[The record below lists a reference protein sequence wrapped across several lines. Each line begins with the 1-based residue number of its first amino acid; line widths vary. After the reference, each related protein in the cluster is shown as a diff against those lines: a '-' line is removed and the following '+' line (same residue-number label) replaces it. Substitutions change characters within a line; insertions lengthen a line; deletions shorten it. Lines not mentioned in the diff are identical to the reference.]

1 MKSLYCVND
10 PVNFADF
17 DGLSLKELWNKAKN
31 VVTKTVDAV
40 KNVAKKTVSAVKSV
54 VTNVAGKVS
63 TAAKAVTQTVKTVV
77 NTAKTVAGI
86 ARTDGLKNALSGL
99 PTSAKATAW
108 QGKVIQAAAKAAI
121 QADNAR
127 TAQELAETK
136 AEARQIVA
144 DWAGGVYEEF
154 SPRNQ
159 KIIDDTVEKVRELLA
174 NGASPAEI
182 KRVIRGACTEVAKN
196 VGETVVEGVKEGVAQ
211 LTQLGT
217 YNTELDAAIAFG
229 KQALPL
235 TDADGLER
243 AAGIVKVAVLTH
255 KDGQLEVASR
265 YRLSKVEVGF
275 HNNVIPSAVSMAVIS
290 ELFDLSVSVVHS
302 HPNCTCHTGNIFSG
316 RRDSQGNIVEMGD
329 IQVPGMGKINSI
341 FAITPDGDILKYS
354 GIGPA
359 YINTGKDLDNDGYH
373 DLVPVAGQDVGD
385 VIDENGNKMQM
396 TTIWDSVIGGLI
408 PYK

>member
-10 PVNFADF
+10 PVNFADY
-17 DGLSLKELWNKAKN
+17 DGLFLKEMWNKAKN

-40 KNVAKKTVSAVKSV
+40 KNVVKKTVSAVKSV

-77 NTAKTVAGI
+77 NTAKTMAGI

-144 DWAGGVYEEF
+144 DSAGGVYEEF

-211 LTQLGT
+211 LTQKGT
-217 YNTELDAAIAFG
+217 YETPDEAAVEFG
-229 KQALPL
+229 KIAQPL
-235 TDADGLER
+235 TDKSGKEMMSTITQKYVLKYIDGKLHIDKAYEF
-243 AAGIVKVAVLTH
+243 GSL
-255 KDGQLEVASR
+255 Q
-265 YRLSKVEVGF
+265 VGM
-275 HNNVIPSAVSMAVIS
+275 HNNVIFPTVAAAIDNLFGLKDYYIAHTHPYCTSHANNSFSSGFGDQAVVDFLGAKGIYLV
-290 ELFDLSVSVVHS
+290 E
-302 HPNCTCHTGNIFSG
+302 PKTGKVYVYDQN
-316 RRDSQGNIVEMGD
+316 
-329 IQVPGMGKINSI
+329 GK
-341 FAITPDGDILKYS
+341 D
-354 GIGPA
+354 
-359 YINTGKDLDNDGYH
+359 INTLNLEIEQGL
-373 DLVPVAGQDVGD
+373 PIDVGETGYTNKNRFD
-385 VIDENGNKMQM
+385 CQGSAFFEN
-396 TTIWDSVIGGLI
+396 
-408 PYK
+408 PAP

>member
-1 MKSLYCVND
+1 MRTKSGTFTTEYGND
-10 PVNFADF
+10 N
-17 DGLSLKELWNKAKN
+17 
-31 VVTKTVDAV
+31 VTKTVDAV
-40 KNVAKKTVSAVKSV
+40 KNMAKKTVSAVKSTVKSV

-196 VGETVVEGVKEGVAQ
+196 VGETVRKDLEKELITAAKNEKNLDVSVETPVSQFKWFDDINLSIGALNIAKIEHTTIAGQNVNKMASSVFDANHAIVISPTGLEKGYSYYIGDFSASATRGLNSVAYKLGYKNNSYGISQ
-211 LTQLGT
+211 GLDVDNLWQSFDYTISQNDGT
-217 YNTELDAAIAFG
+217 YVTQSVKISLNNGVVALGALTALVGPATAAAASPAIAP
-229 KQALPL
+229 PL
-235 TDADGLER
+235 LG
-243 AAGIVKVAVLTH
+243 
-255 KDGQLEVASR
+255 
-265 YRLSKVEVGF
+265 
-275 HNNVIPSAVSMAVIS
+275 
-290 ELFDLSVSVVHS
+290 
-302 HPNCTCHTGNIFSG
+302 
-316 RRDSQGNIVEMGD
+316 
-329 IQVPGMGKINSI
+329 
-341 FAITPDGDILKYS
+341 
-354 GIGPA
+354 
-359 YINTGKDLDNDGYH
+359 
-373 DLVPVAGQDVGD
+373 
-385 VIDENGNKMQM
+385 
-396 TTIWDSVIGGLI
+396 
-408 PYK
+408 

>member
-1 MKSLYCVND
+1 MRTKSGTFTTEYGND
-10 PVNFADF
+10 N
-17 DGLSLKELWNKAKN
+17 
-31 VVTKTVDAV
+31 VTKTVDAV
-40 KNVAKKTVSAVKSV
+40 KNVVKKTVSAVKSV

-77 NTAKTVAGI
+77 NTAKTMAGI

-144 DWAGGVYEEF
+144 DSAGGVYEEF

-196 VGETVVEGVKEGVAQ
+196 VAGTAISGAGQLLFETEEERKKRVLEEAKNSTTDPTALWGTGIIQDQTVYSNKKGSYG
-211 LTQLGT
+211 LTGSISG
-217 YNTELDAAIAFG
+217 NACGAIAVHNANQILGYATSFEDTYYQFDQNWISSTILG
-229 KQALPL
+229 GQMGTNPLSVRNYYEQKGLSATLYGVNMTIPTTHDAYIALYSY
-235 TDADGLER
+235 TDASGNLGAHYVAAEYDGTKFLLYNDTQPT
-243 AAGIVKVAVLTH
+243 AASFS
-255 KDGQLEVASR
+255 D
-265 YRLSKVEVGF
+265 
-275 HNNVIPSAVSMAVIS
+275 MA
-290 ELFDLSVSVVHS
+290 
-302 HPNCTCHTGNIFSG
+302 
-316 RRDSQGNIVEMGD
+316 
-329 IQVPGMGKINSI
+329 K
-341 FAITPDGDILKYS
+341 
-354 GIGPA
+354 
-359 YINTGKDLDNDGYH
+359 NDG
-373 DLVPVAGQDVGD
+373 AGAM
-385 VIDENGNKMQM
+385 VILGIDK
-396 TTIWDSVIGGLI
+396 
-408 PYK
+408 P

>member
-1 MKSLYCVND
+1 MRTKSGTFTTEYGND
-10 PVNFADF
+10 N
-17 DGLSLKELWNKAKN
+17 
-31 VVTKTVDAV
+31 VTKTVDAV
-40 KNVAKKTVSAVKSV
+40 KNMAKKTVSAVKSTVKSV

-217 YNTELDAAIAFG
+217 YNTELDAASAFG
-229 KQALPL
+229 
-235 TDADGLER
+235 
-243 AAGIVKVAVLTH
+243 
-255 KDGQLEVASR
+255 
-265 YRLSKVEVGF
+265 
-275 HNNVIPSAVSMAVIS
+275 
-290 ELFDLSVSVVHS
+290 
-302 HPNCTCHTGNIFSG
+302 
-316 RRDSQGNIVEMGD
+316 
-329 IQVPGMGKINSI
+329 
-341 FAITPDGDILKYS
+341 
-354 GIGPA
+354 
-359 YINTGKDLDNDGYH
+359 
-373 DLVPVAGQDVGD
+373 
-385 VIDENGNKMQM
+385 
-396 TTIWDSVIGGLI
+396 
-408 PYK
+408 

>member
-10 PVNFADF
+10 PVNFADY
-17 DGLSLKELWNKAKN
+17 DGLFLKELWNKAKN

-63 TAAKAVTQTVKTVV
+63 TAAKAVV
-77 NTAKTVAGI
+77 NTAKTMAGI

-108 QGKVIQAAAKAAI
+108 QGKVIQVAAKAAI

-196 VGETVVEGVKEGVAQ
+196 VG
-211 LTQLGT
+211 
-217 YNTELDAAIAFG
+217 
-229 KQALPL
+229 
-235 TDADGLER
+235 
-243 AAGIVKVAVLTH
+243 
-255 KDGQLEVASR
+255 
-265 YRLSKVEVGF
+265 
-275 HNNVIPSAVSMAVIS
+275 
-290 ELFDLSVSVVHS
+290 
-302 HPNCTCHTGNIFSG
+302 
-316 RRDSQGNIVEMGD
+316 
-329 IQVPGMGKINSI
+329 
-341 FAITPDGDILKYS
+341 
-354 GIGPA
+354 
-359 YINTGKDLDNDGYH
+359 
-373 DLVPVAGQDVGD
+373 
-385 VIDENGNKMQM
+385 
-396 TTIWDSVIGGLI
+396 
-408 PYK
+408 